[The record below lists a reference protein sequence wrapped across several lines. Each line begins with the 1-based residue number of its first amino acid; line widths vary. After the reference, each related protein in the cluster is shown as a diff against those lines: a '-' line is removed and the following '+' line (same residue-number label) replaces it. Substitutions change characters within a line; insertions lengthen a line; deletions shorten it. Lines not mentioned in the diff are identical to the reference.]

1 MKWGLVRSAALLALM
16 GTLFASSARADGKIG
31 IVLMHGKLG
40 SPLGATS
47 LVGNRTP
54 IGGRLVADLK
64 SAGYLVAT
72 PEMCWSDRRGFDK
85 PYEECLTEI
94 DAAIADLKKHGAT
107 AIIVAGQSL
116 GGNAALAYGAAH
128 AGLMGVIAYAPA
140 DDPKSKATRPEIATV
155 VAQAE
160 RLAASGKGDER
171 TKFDDVN
178 AGPHGIYTMELRTTA
193 RIYLSFYGPHAA
205 GDIPANTAKLKT
217 PLLWIAGDDDP
228 TQRRG
233 RSFAFDH
240 APPNP
245 LNRYVTVRASHLQTP
260 DAGRQA
266 TLAWLAELAKMQ

>member
-1 MKWGLVRSAALLALM
+1 MIWGLARSAALLALM
-16 GTLFASSARADGKIG
+16 GILFASSARADGKIG

-40 SPLGATS
+40 APLGTTS
-47 LVGNRTP
+47 LVGNKTP
-54 IGGRLVADLK
+54 LGGRLVADLK

-72 PEMCWSDRRGFDK
+72 PEMCWSGRRGFDK

-94 DAAIADLKKHGAT
+94 DAAVADLKTHGAS
-107 AIIVAGQSL
+107 AIVVAGLSL
-116 GGNAALAYGAAH
+116 GGNAALAYGATRP
-128 AGLMGVIAYAPA
+128 GLMGVIAYGPA
-140 DDPKSKATRPEIATV
+140 DDPKSKAIRPEIVAV

-160 RLAASGKGDER
+160 RLVARGKGDER
-171 TKFDDVN
+171 SQFDDVN
-178 AGPHGIYTMELRTTA
+178 AGPHGIYKMELRTTA
-193 RIYLSFYGPHAA
+193 RIYLSFYGPHAS
-205 GDIPANTAKLKT
+205 GDIPANTAKLKA

-233 RSFAFDH
+233 RSFAFND

-266 TLAWLAELAKMQ
+266 TLAWLAELAKTQ